1 MATFDFTDF
10 YVLYRGHPR
19 YNPQEINESELV
31 NVIVQKYEVMLFTN
45 QGEVL
50 GNPDFGANLLDL
62 LYQTGVS
69 GEFVRNRINEQI
81 QKYIPELYQISY
93 NLNVVFAQ
101 DPEKFQDIMFVNL
114 RFADIDIYA
123 QFGRFT

>member
-1 MATFDFTDF
+1 MAAFDFTDF
-10 YVLYRGHPR
+10 YILYNGHPR
-19 YNPQEINESELV
+19 YTPGEINENELV

-50 GNPDFGANLLDL
+50 GDPNFGANLLEL
-62 LYQTGVS
+62 LYETNVS
-69 GEFVRNRINEQI
+69 GEFVRSRINEQI
-81 QKYIPELYQISY
+81 QRYIPELYRMNY

-101 DPEKFQDIMFVNL
+101 DPERFQDIMFVNL
-114 RFADIDIYA
+114 RFSDIDVYA

>member
-19 YNPQEINESELV
+19 YNTKEINESELI

-45 QGEVL
+45 QGELL

-81 QKYIPELYQISY
+81 QKYIPELYRISY

-101 DPEKFQDIMFVNL
+101 DPEKYQDIMFVNL

-123 QFGRFT
+123 QFGRST